1 MVHQFR
7 DKIIHRV
14 TSHPKLTVLLS
25 LLFTLF
31 FASGIRWIVF
41 DDDMLKMLPDNIESR
56 KAWDEVQEKFGTIDM
71 MLITFGNRGESAI
84 NSKVLSTA
92 WDLTEALEQIETVDE
107 VISIVS
113 TNRMENI
120 DGFMEIS
127 DMVPSR
133 DLSQS
138 EIDDI
143 AGYLDRNPTIKDRL
157 VSKHGDFINVV
168 LRPKASIDYPSL
180 AEGVKAIGDSL
191 LADYEVNYGGAPYV
205 TGIISSLI
213 RVDMFLLMRVGLIIM
228 ILVLLVNFRNVPA
241 VGMVL
246 SLIVLSLVSM
256 MGFMGWVV
264 HLTGSSK
271 FYMTLMNSSMPII
284 LLTIANQ
291 DSIHILTKFLRE
303 ARKHR
308 DIQKSVEIT
317 MRSLMLPVFLTSVT
331 TSVAFLMLVTAPI
344 GPMVGYGITIAFGV
358 VWAWF
363 LSVTYLPAVILLKKW
378 DLSSNALSRASYFER
393 MIDWFAKRILRHPK
407 KVLIAGIT
415 IVLISAIG
423 ISKLRVEVNITSFFK
438 PGNPIRQ
445 SIEFIDNEMTG
456 TMNMV
461 VDVKGEIKDPKT
473 LEVIE
478 NIQDHVEGYPMVNT
492 TISIVD
498 IVKQMHRV
506 VEDDN
511 PEYETIP
518 ETRDK
523 VNNLFTMYSMSGDP
537 DDFSSLVDYN
547 YENAVMTAMMKTVPT
562 SEIVKFTRSV
572 ESYISE
578 KVPEN
583 IKMRVTGLMAIMNDF
598 TQLLIQSF
606 MVSMVVS
613 IFAIFAIAWIFYKS
627 FKWGVLAVVPL
638 SSAVILNFGL
648 MGFIGIDLSHIT
660 AILSA
665 IIIGVGVDFAI
676 HYIAQ
681 FRNNV
686 KAGTDLTI
694 ISREVVDDVGY
705 PIMLDAFANMSFGA
719 LAFSTFLPLQFMG
732 GLMVLA
738 MVSCSIGTLT
748 VLTSLIEL
756 NKKTLSK
763 V

>member
-1 MVHQFR
+1 
-7 DKIIHRV
+7 
-14 TSHPKLTVLLS
+14 
-25 LLFTLF
+25 
-31 FASGIRWIVF
+31 
-41 DDDMLKMLPDNIESR
+41 
-56 KAWDEVQEKFGTIDM
+56 
-71 MLITFGNRGESAI
+71 
-84 NSKVLSTA
+84 
-92 WDLTEALEQIETVDE
+92 
-107 VISIVS
+107 
-113 TNRMENI
+113 
-120 DGFMEIS
+120 
-127 DMVPSR
+127 
-133 DLSQS
+133 
-138 EIDDI
+138 
-143 AGYLDRNPTIKDRL
+143 
-157 VSKHGDFINVV
+157 
-168 LRPKASIDYPSL
+168 
-180 AEGVKAIGDSL
+180 
-191 LADYEVNYGGAPYV
+191 
-205 TGIISSLI
+205 
-213 RVDMFLLMRVGLIIM
+213 
-228 ILVLLVNFRNVPA
+228 
-241 VGMVL
+241 
-246 SLIVLSLVSM
+246 
-256 MGFMGWVV
+256 
-264 HLTGSSK
+264 
-271 FYMTLMNSSMPII
+271 
-284 LLTIANQ
+284 
-291 DSIHILTKFLRE
+291 
-303 ARKHR
+303 
-308 DIQKSVEIT
+308 